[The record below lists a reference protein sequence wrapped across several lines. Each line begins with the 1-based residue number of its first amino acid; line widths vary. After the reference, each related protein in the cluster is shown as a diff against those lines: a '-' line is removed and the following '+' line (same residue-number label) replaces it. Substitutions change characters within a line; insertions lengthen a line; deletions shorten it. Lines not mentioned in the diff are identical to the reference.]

1 MTAEI
6 QEESGSAR
14 EGGYPGAYVTFLGVT
29 AMGYVLLLAFVFGY
43 GIHGEAL
50 TAGVDQ
56 ACAEAAFKSGKDIEA
71 RGNHELAIQ
80 RYHQALAGQF
90 RDVGRRHECARSIGE
105 ALYRL
110 GRYEE
115 AVEAYRQ
122 LPPEAFSQPGH
133 WTGYVSSLL
142 SAGDDTEAERL
153 GKVWLSE
160 AERAQDTQQMV
171 WARAA
176 LGQLYERMNRPGQAL
191 EQYEAAST
199 LQPESQATLMAAR
212 ILQQQGQTEL
222 AVQKLEALLETVK
235 SGELHEEARRLHARL
250 TGKP

>member
-1 MTAEI
+1 MMADIQAEG
-6 QEESGSAR
+6 GSAR
-14 EGGYPGAYVTFLGVT
+14 QGGYPGAYVTFLSV
-29 AMGYVLLLAFVFGY
+29 AAIGYVLLLLFVFGY

-90 RDVGRRHECARSIGE
+90 RDAGRRYECARSIGE

-133 WTGYVSSLL
+133 WTGYVSALL
-142 SAGDDTEAERL
+142 SAGEDAETERL
-153 GKVWLSE
+153 GKVWLAE
-160 AERAQDTQQMV
+160 AEKAQDTQQTV
-171 WARAA
+171 WAHAT
-176 LGQLYERMNRPGQAL
+176 LGRLYERMNRPGQAL
-191 EQYEAAST
+191 EQYEAASV

-212 ILQQQGQTEL
+212 ILQQQGQTEQ
-222 AVQKLEALLETVK
+222 AIAKLDTLLGAVK

-250 TGKP
+250 TGTE